1 MHAMDVKKNFL
12 YSSVLTTAGYIFPLI
27 TFPYVSRVLG
37 VTNIGICNF
46 VDSIINYFVLF
57 SMLGMQ
63 NTGIREI
70 ARNRGDKTGLSKT
83 FFSIIGL
90 NMMLVVI
97 VATALVVSIQ
107 VVPQLAE
114 HKALMYIGLAKL
126 LIASSMIDWF
136 YRGLENFRYITV
148 RNIVIR
154 CFYVVAVFVFI
165 REKDDY
171 VTYFALAAIT
181 EGLNALVNCIHAR
194 KYLTF
199 AVKDVHPFKYLKS
212 CLTLGSYS
220 LLTSMYTSFN
230 VVFLGFVTNT
240 TEVGLYATAT
250 KLHKIIIGFL
260 LAFTA
265 VMLPRMSHLLAEGKT
280 EEFREK
286 ISKSF
291 SVLIYFSFPLIV
303 ICSVFAS
310 EIIAII
316 SGPGYEKAAIP
327 LTIIMP
333 LVFII
338 GFEQILVVQILI
350 ALKKDRTILVN
361 AIIGAIVGVTA
372 NLLMVKS
379 MGCIGS
385 SIAWLLS
392 ELSVMIATVVVARQY
407 FSLSNTTKK
416 MLVNFLYSIPAVIV
430 CIAIK
435 HFDPSPI
442 RALFVA
448 TFFVAAYYGCLH
460 LFVIKDKDLM
470 SLIPK
475 KARFALNDKR

>member
-1 MHAMDVKKNFL
+1 MGVKKNFL
-12 YSSVLTTAGYIFPLI
+12 YSSILTTAGYIFPLI

-57 SMLGMQ
+57 SMLGIQ

-70 ARNRGDKTGLSKT
+70 ARKRGDRTGLSKA
-83 FFSIIGL
+83 FYSIIGL
-90 NMMLVVI
+90 NLILVII
-97 VATALVVSIQ
+97 VATTLVVSIQ
-107 VVPQLAE
+107 VVPQFAE

-126 LIASSMIDWF
+126 LFASSMIDWF
-136 YRGLENFRYITV
+136 YRGLENFRYITI

-154 CFYVVAVFVFI
+154 CFFVVAVFVFI

-171 VTYFALAAIT
+171 VIYFALAAIT

-199 AVKDVHPFKYLKS
+199 VLKDIHPLKYLKS

-265 VMLPRMSHLLAEGKT
+265 VMLPRMSNLLAEGKT
-280 EEFREK
+280 QEFREK

-303 ICSVFAS
+303 ISSVFAS
-310 EIIAII
+310 EIIDII
-316 SGPGYEKAAIP
+316 SGSGYEKAAIP

-350 ALKKDRTILVN
+350 ALKKDRVILVN
-361 AIIGAIVGVTA
+361 AIIGAIVGVMV
-372 NLLMVKS
+372 NLLIVKS
-379 MGCIGS
+379 MGCVGS
-385 SIAWLLS
+385 SLAWLLS
-392 ELSVMIATVVVARQY
+392 EVSVMISAVMVAKRY
-407 FSLSNTTKK
+407 FPLSSTTKK
-416 MLVNFLYSIPAVIV
+416 ILVNILYSIPAVIV
-430 CIAIK
+430 CLALK
-435 HFDPSPI
+435 HFDPSHL
-442 RALFVA
+442 RAMFVA
-448 TFFVAAYYGCLH
+448 SFFVAAYYGCLH
-460 LFVIKDKDLM
+460 LFVIKDKDLLE
-470 SLIPK
+470 LIPK
-475 KARFALNDKR
+475 KITPWRH

>member
-1 MHAMDVKKNFL
+1 MQVGVKKNFL
-12 YSSVLTTAGYIFPLI
+12 YSSILTTAGYIFPLI

-57 SMLGMQ
+57 SMLGIQ

-70 ARNRGDKTGLSKT
+70 ARKRGDRTGLSKA
-83 FFSIIGL
+83 FYSIIGL
-90 NMMLVVI
+90 NLILVII
-97 VATALVVSIQ
+97 VATTLVVSIQ
-107 VVPQLAE
+107 VVPQFAE

-126 LIASSMIDWF
+126 LFASSMIDWF
-136 YRGLENFRYITV
+136 YRGLENFRYITI

-154 CFYVVAVFVFI
+154 CFFVVAVFVFI

-171 VTYFALAAIT
+171 VIYFALAAIT

-199 AVKDVHPFKYLKS
+199 VLKDIHPLKYLKS

-265 VMLPRMSHLLAEGKT
+265 VMLPRMSNLLAEGKT
-280 EEFREK
+280 QEFREK

-303 ICSVFAS
+303 ISSVFAS
-310 EIIAII
+310 EIIDII
-316 SGPGYEKAAIP
+316 SGSGYEKAAIP

-350 ALKKDRTILVN
+350 ALKKDRVILVN
-361 AIIGAIVGVTA
+361 AIIGAIVGVMV
-372 NLLMVKS
+372 NLLIVKS
-379 MGCIGS
+379 MGCVGS
-385 SIAWLLS
+385 SLAWLLS
-392 ELSVMIATVVVARQY
+392 EVSVMISAVMVAKRY
-407 FSLSNTTKK
+407 FPLSSTTKK
-416 MLVNFLYSIPAVIV
+416 ILVNILYSIPAVIV
-430 CIAIK
+430 CLALK
-435 HFDPSPI
+435 HFDPSHL
-442 RALFVA
+442 RAMFVA
-448 TFFVAAYYGCLH
+448 SFFVAAYYGCLH
-460 LFVIKDKDLM
+460 LFVIKDKDLLE
-470 SLIPK
+470 LIPK
-475 KARFALNDKR
+475 KITPWRH

>member
-1 MHAMDVKKNFL
+1 MGVKKNFL
-12 YSSVLTTAGYIFPLI
+12 YSSILTTAGYIFPLI

-57 SMLGMQ
+57 SMLGIQ

-70 ARNRGDKTGLSKT
+70 ARKRGDRTGLSKA
-83 FFSIIGL
+83 FYSIIGL
-90 NMMLVVI
+90 NLILVII
-97 VATALVVSIQ
+97 VATTLVVSIQ
-107 VVPQLAE
+107 VVPQFAE

-126 LIASSMIDWF
+126 LFASSMIDWF
-136 YRGLENFRYITV
+136 YRGLENFRYITI

-154 CFYVVAVFVFI
+154 CFFVAAVFVFI

-171 VTYFALAAIT
+171 VIYFALAAIT

-199 AVKDVHPFKYLKS
+199 VLKDIHPLKYLKS

-265 VMLPRMSHLLAEGKT
+265 VMLPRMSNLLAEGKT
-280 EEFREK
+280 QEFREK

-303 ICSVFAS
+303 ISSVFAS
-310 EIIAII
+310 EIIDII
-316 SGPGYEKAAIP
+316 SGSGYEKAAIP

-350 ALKKDRTILVN
+350 ALKKDRVILVN
-361 AIIGAIVGVTA
+361 AIIGAIVGVMV
-372 NLLMVKS
+372 NLLIVKS
-379 MGCIGS
+379 MGCVGS
-385 SIAWLLS
+385 SLAWLLS
-392 ELSVMIATVVVARQY
+392 EVSVMISAVMVAKRY
-407 FSLSNTTKK
+407 FPLSSTTKK
-416 MLVNFLYSIPAVIV
+416 ILVNILYSIPAVIV
-430 CIAIK
+430 CLALK
-435 HFDPSPI
+435 HFDPSHL
-442 RALFVA
+442 RAMFVA
-448 TFFVAAYYGCLH
+448 SFFVAAYYGCLH
-460 LFVIKDKDLM
+460 LFVIKDKDLLE
-470 SLIPK
+470 LIPK
-475 KARFALNDKR
+475 KITPWRH

>member
-1 MHAMDVKKNFL
+1 MGVKKNFL
-12 YSSVLTTAGYIFPLI
+12 YSSILTTAGYIFPLI

-57 SMLGMQ
+57 SMLGIQ

-70 ARNRGDKTGLSKT
+70 ARKRGDRTGLSKA
-83 FFSIIGL
+83 FYSIIGL
-90 NMMLVVI
+90 NIILVII
-97 VATALVVSIQ
+97 VATTLVVSIQ
-107 VVPQLAE
+107 VVPQFAE

-126 LIASSMIDWF
+126 LFASSMIDWF
-136 YRGLENFRYITV
+136 YRGLENFRYITI

-154 CFYVVAVFVFI
+154 CFFVVAVFVFI

-171 VTYFALAAIT
+171 VIYFALAAIT

-199 AVKDVHPFKYLKS
+199 VLKDIHPLKYLKS

-265 VMLPRMSHLLAEGKT
+265 VMLPRMSNLLAEGKT
-280 EEFREK
+280 QEFREK

-303 ICSVFAS
+303 ISSVFAS
-310 EIIAII
+310 EIIDII
-316 SGPGYEKAAIP
+316 SGSGYEKAAIP

-350 ALKKDRTILVN
+350 ALKKDRVILVN
-361 AIIGAIVGVTA
+361 AIIGAIVGVMV
-372 NLLMVKS
+372 NLLIVKS
-379 MGCIGS
+379 MGCVGS
-385 SIAWLLS
+385 SLAWLLS
-392 ELSVMIATVVVARQY
+392 EVSVMISAVMVAKRY
-407 FSLSNTTKK
+407 FPLSSTTKK
-416 MLVNFLYSIPAVIV
+416 ILVNILYSIPAVIV
-430 CIAIK
+430 CLALK
-435 HFDPSPI
+435 HFDPSHL
-442 RALFVA
+442 RAMFVA
-448 TFFVAAYYGCLH
+448 SFFVAAYYGCLH
-460 LFVIKDKDLM
+460 LFVIKDKDLLE
-470 SLIPK
+470 LIPK
-475 KARFALNDKR
+475 KITPWRH